1 MNSSN
6 LGSTATAC
14 IAAIAAGTGTTVP
27 GNGVAAENGNG
38 VTAPAATAIA
48 TIAAIAAITP
58 NSDIAA
64 FAAAA
69 YRVQFGISNC
79 PF

>member
-48 TIAAIAAITP
+48 TIAAITP